1 MKQGRRKFIYG
12 MLVFAGWLLRPR
24 LSFPASTSSIPSTK
38 GRGGKGGVEGFLG
51 EESNYNIA
59 LLWFKRAAKGSFRL
73 TREGDG
79 YMAILEVETI
89 GFIGFLTSYRHHIY
103 RSHMSYNPDDGR
115 LRVKLFERYVTIG
128 KRIEKTLTRLDNE
141 AGHMNARF
149 FEKGELVKVLDEPI
163 PEGVIYEDILSAY
176 YNVRLGNYGPLDPG
190 RHFEIRTIPSEGESL
205 IKVEVATDD
214 EAIKWRRKLKI
225 DPGDKIIAATVRV
238 PRKIFESK
246 TGEIKALF
254 NEAIIPVQ
262 GVVKD
267 YIGFGDMKCTL
278 VEEKA
283 PIEEPIIRQGVV

>member
-1 MKQGRRKFIYG
+1 MNRGRRKFIYG

-24 LSFPASTSSIPSTK
+24 LSFPASTSSIPSAK
-38 GRGGKGGVEGFLG
+38 GRGGKGGVEGFIG

-59 LLWFKRAAKGSFRL
+59 FLWFKKAATGSFRL
-73 TREGDG
+73 TREGDSYVG
-79 YMAILEVETI
+79 VLEAETV

-115 LRVKLFERYVTIG
+115 LMVKLFERHVTIG

-141 AGHMNARF
+141 EGHINARF
-149 FEKGELVKVLDEPI
+149 FKKGKLVKVVDEPI
-163 PEGVIYEDILSAY
+163 PDGVVYEDILSAF

-205 IKVEVATDD
+205 IKVDIASRD
-214 EAIKWRRKLKI
+214 ESLRWRRKLKRA
-225 DPGDKIIAATVRV
+225 PGETIIAATVRL
-238 PRKIFESK
+238 PRKLFESK
-246 TGEIKALF
+246 KGEVTALF

-278 VEEKA
+278 
-283 PIEEPIIRQGVV
+283 IEEAPPVDSREEPTI